1 MATGGGWSKGWP
13 PPRFIAFLSS
23 NTYFGGSEK
32 RVADNCKLKTDTDL
46 TLQFLGAAQTVTG
59 SMHLVSVNG
68 ARILLDCG
76 LFQGKRADSY
86 ERNRNFPF
94 EASSIDAVI
103 LSHAHID
110 HAGNLPN
117 LVKSGFSGPIY
128 STGATRD
135 LCNVMLYDSAYLQ
148 ERDAEYINKRN
159 AKKGEPLV
167 EALYTSAD
175 VDQTIGQFVSMP
187 YRKEFMP
194 ADGVRAT
201 FFDAGHI
208 LGSAVARL
216 ELKEGNH
223 ITRLGFTG
231 DLGRKRMPILKDP
244 EPIDDVDILI
254 SESTYG
260 GKIHEPP
267 SDMSWSLLAVIK
279 RTVDRGG
286 KVIIPSFSVGR
297 TQELVYM
304 LSQLS
309 DKGELPPIPVFV
321 DSPLAVNATDVFR
334 MHPECF
340 DKETLRFLHQHED
353 PFGFGRLKYIRS
365 VEDSKK
371 LNERKE
377 PCAIIAASGMCEGG
391 RILHHLANNCTEARN
406 TILVVGF
413 MAEHTLGR
421 RIVERHPE
429 IKIFGDVFELKAE
442 VAIMNSFSGHAGQD
456 ELLGYIGGLSKQ
468 ALKNIFLVHGEI
480 AQAEKLSAK
489 LSEAGFQNATIP
501 ARGQKADFPA

>member
-1 MATGGGWSKGWP
+1 M
-13 PPRFIAFLSS
+13 
-23 NTYFGGSEK
+23 
-32 RVADNCKLKTDTDL
+32 

-68 ARILLDCG
+68 AKFLLDCG

-94 EASSIDAVI
+94 EASTIDAVI

-128 STGATRD
+128 STAATRD

-148 ERDAEYINKRN
+148 ERDAEYMSKKHAR
-159 AKKGEPLV
+159 KGEPAV
-167 EALYTSAD
+167 EPLYSSAD
-175 VDQTIGQFVSMP
+175 VDQTIGQFVSIP

-194 ADGVRAT
+194 ADGVRAKY
-201 FFDAGHI
+201 FDAGHI
-208 LGSAVARL
+208 LGSAITRMEIRENGRV
-216 ELKEGNH
+216 
-223 ITRLGFTG
+223 TRLGFTG

-244 EPIDDVDILI
+244 EGIDDVDILI

-260 GKIHEPP
+260 GKIHEPVT
-267 SDMSWSLLAVIK
+267 DMSASLLGVIK
-279 RTVDRGG
+279 RTIERGG

-297 TQELVYM
+297 TQELVFT
-304 LSQLS
+304 LFQLA
-309 DKGELPPIPVFV
+309 DEGKLPAVPVFV
-321 DSPLAVNATDVFR
+321 DSPLAVHATDVFR

-340 DKETLRFLHQHED
+340 DRETLRYLHQNED

-371 LNERKE
+371 LNEKKE
-377 PCAIIAASGMCEGG
+377 PCVIIAASGMCEGG
-391 RILHHLANNCTEARN
+391 RILHHLANNCEEGRN
-406 TILVVGF
+406 TILIVGF

-421 RIVERHPE
+421 RLVERQPE
-429 IKIFGDVFELKAE
+429 IKIFGDVFKLNAE
-442 VAIMNSFSGHAGQD
+442 VAILNSFSAHAGQD
-456 ELLGYIGGLSKQ
+456 ELLEFIGKLDKKS
-468 ALKNIFLVHGEI
+468 LNNMFLVHGEV

-489 LSEAGFQNATIP
+489 LTESGFRNVAIP
-501 ARGQKADFPA
+501 ERGQRTDFDK